1 MLWSFDQKKAE
12 ICHIHYPCGFMAPR
26 LRPTINLQYST
37 INGCHRSLSSWSNIY
52 IIHSVHF
59 HHFWRP
65 KSPPQH
71 GFKGHVL
78 CAAHEKSAVQVLI
91 RRWRGAKWVVA
102 YTNPFSALGNWREN
116 SKKNEAPGYGC
127 MDDFWH
133 VNFWRCVGV
142 PAVDLQTLHTAH
154 LILQVP
160 GHQSGLIV
168 KSQHVFFCCR
178 VQVSR
183 PKEGA
188 ALRREA
194 EAAGAR
200 EVSQREDGQGARG
213 CGRRRGRGSPWRRG
227 GAHRHGTLHRT
238 GEERPPAPLPP
249 RAHGPAH

>member
-1 MLWSFDQKKAE
+1 MLLYFKFKSFPILQVKTYQGPVLNRTKGRSPGIPCFDRLIKKKAE

-102 YTNPFSALGNWREN
+102 YTNPFSALGNWLEN

-168 KSQHVFFCCR
+168 KSQHVFF
-178 VQVSR
+178 
-183 PKEGA
+183 
-188 ALRREA
+188 
-194 EAAGAR
+194 
-200 EVSQREDGQGARG
+200 
-213 CGRRRGRGSPWRRG
+213 
-227 GAHRHGTLHRT
+227 
-238 GEERPPAPLPP
+238 
-249 RAHGPAH
+249 